1 MAFLVVVLAKQHP
14 RKNELQNNHSFIF
27 ENTEHLKN
35 LTNIFTLP
43 TSEFIPYI
51 PSPTLKKRLSFPKYM
66 PRLKKILVHSP

>member
-14 RKNELQNNHSFIF
+14 RKNELHNNHSFIF
-27 ENTEHLKN
+27 ENTEHFKN

-51 PSPTLKKRLSFPKYM
+51 PSPTL
-66 PRLKKILVHSP
+66 